1 MTVQEVIDMAKYGE
15 LSNISVKDD
24 VDAVLSYLNLGMLEL
39 YKRFPL
45 RVEEYLLELVEGQI
59 VYTMPD
65 GFMWIVSA
73 YGEVPEDD
81 QRDFLVLPIN
91 KEDDPMSINT
101 VGWNQVQIPVVS
113 DGAYIAVMYVAAP
126 TTYTASELSDTIE
139 IPPQMVEALLQYIA
153 YKAYSGVTSGDQED
167 MSLYQKFE
175 ASCDKILTKGM
186 FNQDDL
192 YMDDRITTKGFV

>member
-15 LSNISVKDD
+15 LSNLSVKDD
-24 VDAVLSYLNLGMLEL
+24 VDAVLSYLNLGVLEL

-59 VYTMPD
+59 IYTMPD
-65 GFMWIVSA
+65 GFMWVVSA

-101 VGWNQVQIPVVS
+101 VGWNQIQVPVVS
-113 DGAYIAVMYVAAP
+113 DGAYIAIVYVAAP
-126 TTYTASELSDTIE
+126 TVYTADDVGNSIE

-192 YMDDRITTKGFV
+192 YMDDRIVTKGFV